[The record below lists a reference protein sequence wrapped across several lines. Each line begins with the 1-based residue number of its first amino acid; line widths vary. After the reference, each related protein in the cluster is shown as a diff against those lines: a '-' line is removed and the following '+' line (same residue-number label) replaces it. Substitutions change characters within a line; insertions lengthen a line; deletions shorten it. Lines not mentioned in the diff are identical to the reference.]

1 MENRVSTQLSD
12 FLTFSR
18 TIQSKHEIAFQEVKK
33 CDKETQDILHQIE
46 LGTAKERNKF
56 ATHLAKVRKERR
68 VAKDVVDVTTDLVA
82 FMQSKEFVTT
92 YRRLEQL
99 LGDVRKKE
107 QYVENHRKY
116 NPRVCKNLTID
127 LMEDM

>member
-1 MENRVSTQLSD
+1 MQSKVSIQLSD

-18 TIQSKHEIAFQEVKK
+18 NIQSDHEIAFQEVKK

-46 LGTAKERNKF
+46 LGNSKERNKF
-56 ATHLAKVRKERR
+56 ATQLAKVRRKRR
-68 VAKDVVDVTTDLVA
+68 IAKDVVDVSSDLVE
-82 FMQSKEFVTT
+82 FMHSKEFITT

-99 LGDVRKKE
+99 LGEVRKKE

-116 NPRVCKNLTID
+116 NPRVCNNLTID
-127 LMEDM
+127 LMEDT